1 MKSLTGITTR
11 LGCPMWRLVQLDMLL
26 DIHTGLATVWP
37 VLQSGGAS
45 GTGEKLKPV
54 QRHQTGILHPHRSSQ
69 NINKIRVI
77 CISYMLSQQ
86 CVPVWL
92 SGRALCQ
99 QRKRLWVR
107 FPGITHTNVHPHLSW
122 FTVASIIRTFRLENR
137 YVFNS
142 PLQTVSTVFTV
153 RYHITL
159 LYHMYCI
166 ASWLVLLL
174 KQKL

>member
-1 MKSLTGITTR
+1 
-11 LGCPMWRLVQLDMLL
+11 
-26 DIHTGLATVWP
+26 
-37 VLQSGGAS
+37 
-45 GTGEKLKPV
+45 
-54 QRHQTGILHPHRSSQ
+54 
-69 NINKIRVI
+69 
-77 CISYMLSQQ
+77 MLSQQ
-86 CVPVWL
+86 CVPVCL

-174 KQKL
+174 KLKIVVLWNTQYSSTIEMLQYSIQYVYCTGRAELS